1 MKKELNI
8 YSADL
13 HIHTPASKC
22 YEGTKVETEYLEI
35 VKFAKKKNLEIIAI
49 SDHNSIEGYS
59 EIFEQ
64 KNKIKVEIETLLSL
78 SDSEQAQKRIKELK
92 KTLAYFEGIL
102 ILPAIEFEVNNGI
115 HLLVIFNPN
124 TSLTK
129 IRQFLENGGYNQ
141 DSYGYEK
148 CDTISNWSIFDLYEE
163 VKNYDCIV
171 IDGHTDSDKG
181 ILNTIP
187 KGNTRAH
194 AFKNSSLSGVCY
206 KNEKQRKQ
214 LESTLKTS
222 QEYHRERPLAF
233 LKASDSHNLTDI
245 GKSKSFLKLEQL
257 DWISFKKAFENPT
270 EYIFTTFPKV
280 QNIINDIIEKENY
293 LTIPKIDNDNIEIF
307 LKSIC
312 ALNNSTGGYILFGID
327 ERNTIIGLEIKDE
340 KFENFEPSLNM
351 ILEGIQRIQGN
362 LKFDFNFYPLLDER
376 LLLVFRIFKNEKLID
391 IDNNGIIYSLQE
403 KSICIL
409 SAASIQKTIE
419 RTTIIDIE
427 KRILKNLKVIELHT
441 SKVRTSLKSL
451 PVLRSFVESSVP
463 LHSIIDEPKVLSP
476 EKLDVYAQKALI
488 EYGQENGNGKSKGNI
503 FFFEDEFSPR
513 LGDAFLRYSIP
524 RYYSKELKF
533 ESKNIESIYLV
544 PGGGVFYSKRTMPQ
558 FNVKGL
564 PIIQLH
570 IDNKSN
576 YSARFL
582 CSYLKSSFLLW
593 YLINKYDNTNIFEP
607 EIFHELIVP
616 KINFGNPEAKKL
628 VIKIENE
635 MDAILIKE
643 NDFLKLTLNENNY
656 EDEITKH
663 NFIIDKHSINIDMAI
678 YELLNLNDEIKEI
691 IESTLKA
698 NQIYYPINN

>member
-22 YEGTKVETEYLEI
+22 YEGAKSDNEYIEI
-35 VKFAKKKNLEIIAI
+35 IKTAKKKNLEVVAI

-59 EIFEQ
+59 KLIEQ
-64 KNKIKVEIETLLSL
+64 KSKIHSEIATLQTL
-78 SDSEQAQKRIKELK
+78 SDSEQAQKRILELK
-92 KTLAYFEGIL
+92 KALANFEGIL

-129 IRQFLENGGYNQ
+129 IRQFLENGGYSQ
-141 DSYGYEK
+141 DSYGFEK
-148 CDTISNWSIFDLYEE
+148 SDTISNWSIFDLYEE

-206 KNEKQRKQ
+206 KNEKQRNQ

-233 LKASDSHNLTDI
+233 LKSSDSHNLNDI
-245 GKSKSFLKLEQL
+245 GRSKSFFKLEQL
-257 DWISFKKAFENPT
+257 DWNNFKKAFENPT
-270 EYIFTTFPKV
+270 EYIFTTYPKV
-280 QNIINDIIEKENY
+280 QDIINSILEKENY
-293 LTIPKIDNDNIEIF
+293 LTIPKIDNESIEFF
-307 LKSIC
+307 LKSVC
-312 ALNNSTGGYILFGID
+312 ALNNSYGGYILFGID
-327 ERNTIIGLEIKDE
+327 EHNTILGLEIKDN
-340 KFENFEPSLNM
+340 KFENFEPNLDM
-351 ILEGIQRIQGN
+351 VFKGIERIKGN
-362 LKFDFNFYPLLDER
+362 IKFDFNFYPLLNEK
-376 LLLVFRIFKNEKLID
+376 LLIVFRIFKNDKLVD
-391 IDNNGIIYSLQE
+391 IDNNGQIYSLNE

-409 SAASIQKTIE
+409 SAASIQKTVE
-419 RTTIIDIE
+419 NTTIIDIE
-427 KRILKNLKVIELHT
+427 KRILKNLKVIELNT

-451 PVLRSFVESSVP
+451 PVLSSFIERSVP
-463 LHSIIDEPKVLSP
+463 LISIIDEPKVLIP

-513 LGDAFLRYSIP
+513 LKDAFLRYSIP
-524 RYYSKELKF
+524 RHYSKDLKF
-533 ESKNIESIYLV
+533 ESKNIETVYLV

-558 FNVKGL
+558 FNIKGL

-570 IDNKSN
+570 IDSKSN
-576 YSARFL
+576 YSAKFL

-593 YLINKYDNTNIFEP
+593 YLINKHDNVDIFEP
-607 EIFHELIVP
+607 EIFQELIVP
-616 KINFGNPEAKKL
+616 KINFSNPEERKL
-628 VIKIENE
+628 ISKIENE
-635 MDAILIKE
+635 LDTILIQE
-643 NDFLKLTLNENNY
+643 NEFLKLKLNKDNY
-656 EDEITKH
+656 EDEVMKH
-663 NFIIDKHSINIDMAI
+663 NSVIDKHSINIDMAI
-678 YELLNLNDEIKEI
+678 FELLKLNSETIEI

-698 NQIYYPINN
+698 NQIHYPINN